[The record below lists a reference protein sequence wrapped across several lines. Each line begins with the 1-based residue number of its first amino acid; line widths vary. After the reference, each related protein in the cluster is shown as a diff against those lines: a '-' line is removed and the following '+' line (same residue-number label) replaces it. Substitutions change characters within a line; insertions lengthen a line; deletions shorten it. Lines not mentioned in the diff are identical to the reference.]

1 MKKTLLSVAALML
14 AITSTQ
20 ADVAINDKNFPD
32 EKLREAVADFDYC
45 WDDDGKLSAEE
56 IENFRGIEVWGAKNF
71 KGLDLLPNLETI
83 ILVGDAESYSSITSF
98 DAKPFKKLGRFD
110 FHNYAVAS
118 LDLTYSNSLWT
129 IDINNCRDLSA
140 IKTASNGEPY
150 AVFLINLPKL
160 TDMSKCEIKNA
171 RGIEFKLTG
180 IQDIDV
186 SNNPTLEWLRIAG
199 NYNEDGSE
207 MIDYELNSVN
217 VAGCNELWE
226 LEIGNVKLQSV
237 RIDNLPRFYDLS
249 LFQCETKDIVV
260 ENMPNLGGLECSGC
274 SIQNLNIKNCPVLNG
289 VGCAD
294 NNIHNLIIDDSPH
307 LYSVNAMNNKLMWLD
322 MSHVENYDVGESN
335 WFKVDNQTPGVVAV
349 KLSPTETGLLVHER
363 FDVKRV
369 KNLRAK
375 GIGQTPRETTVDG
388 IRYFVFYDNGPDT
401 PNLVGSDCGYEYET
415 KWPYP
420 WVEENSKD
428 NNLPVTLN
436 VYKWTKHQAFLKV
449 SKNRV
454 EGVYG
459 QPAPE
464 APEITRSQDYDGKI
478 TFSSTNENVVKVD
491 PNTGVLTVIGAGT
504 ATINVK
510 GAETDYRL
518 APSTSYTVFIDKA
531 TPIISFSQMEIN
543 CVYGQEVPL
552 NQLTVEWYEGT
563 VTYSSANTK
572 KATVT
577 AEGVVTTLGAGD
589 VTINGIAPETNNFK
603 RAQVSYVLHIDKA
616 VSPVFAFEKDH
627 IDALLGEPVPEN
639 MWSKGLYDGKVQFT
653 SSDENIAAIGTD
665 GEIILKTVGT
675 VTITANGPE
684 TENCYQATPASY
696 TLTIEDPDGIAN
708 VNVNDNVNQ
717 VYDLSGRKMFNVQCS
732 MFNGLKKGIY
742 IVNGKKVL
750 Y

>member
-1 MKKTLLSVAALML
+1 MKKILLSLSVFML
-14 AITSTQ
+14 ALTNAQ
-20 ADVAINDKNFPD
+20 ASVVINDKNFPD
-32 EKLREAVADFDYC
+32 EKLRERVMDYDFDG
-45 WDDDGKLSAEE
+45 DETLSAEE
-56 IENFRGIEVWGAKNF
+56 IENFREIQVWGAKNL
-71 KGLDLLPNLETI
+71 KGLELLPNLETI
-83 ILVGDAESYSSITSF
+83 LLYGDEESYSSITSF
-98 DAKPFKKLGRFD
+98 DAKPFKTLGRFEI
-110 FHNYAVAS
+110 HNYGITS
-118 LDLTYSNSLWT
+118 LDLTYSNSLW
-129 IDINNCRDLSA
+129 DIEVNNCRDFSA
-140 IKTASNGEPY
+140 IKTDSNGDGY
-150 AVFLINLPKL
+150 GVYLINLPKL
-160 TDMSKCEIKNA
+160 TDMSACEFKNA
-171 RGIEFKLTG
+171 RGVEFKLTG

-186 SNNPTLEWLRIAG
+186 SNHPTLEWLRIAG
-199 NYNEDGSE
+199 DYNEDGSE
-207 MIDYELNSVN
+207 MIAYELNSVN

-226 LEIGNVKLQSV
+226 LGIDNVKIQSV
-237 RIDNLPRFYDLS
+237 SLSGLPRFYALQ
-249 LFQCETKDIVV
+249 LFQCNTQYLSV
-260 ENMPNLGGLECSGC
+260 ENMVNLGGLECSGC
-274 SIQNLNIKNCPVLNG
+274 SIQNLTIKNCPVLNG

-294 NNIHNLIIDDSPH
+294 NNIHNLIIDDSPN
-307 LYSVNAMNNKLMWLD
+307 LFALNAENNKLMWLD
-322 MSHVENYDVGESN
+322 MSHVQNYEVGETNS
-335 WFKVDNQTPGVVAV
+335 FKVDNQTPGVVAV

-436 VYKWTKHQAFLKV
+436 VYRWTKHQAFLKV

-478 TFSSTNENVVKVD
+478 TFSSSNESVVKVD

-510 GAETDYRL
+510 GVETDYRL

-531 TPIISFSQMEIN
+531 TPIISFPQKEIN

-577 AEGVVTTLGAGD
+577 AEGVVTTLGAGN

-627 IDALLGEPVPEN
+627 IDALLGKPVPEN
-639 MWSKGLYDGKVQFT
+639 KLSKGLYDGKVLFT

-696 TLTIEDPDGIAN
+696 TMTIEDPDGIGN
-708 VNVNDNVNQ
+708 VNVNDTDNEWYNVNG
-717 VYDLSGRKMFNVQCS
+717 VRLSGKPRQ
-732 MFNGLKKGIY
+732 KGIY
-742 IVNGKKVL
+742 IFDGKKVL
-750 Y
+750 VK